1 MNNLLY
7 EMYYEKESKPPDWQK
22 DKNKG
27 DIIWQNDRN
36 MNQTE
41 INKIYKRVNEIDKSD
56 NKSQS
61 ERKIRKK
68 ERKSK
73 S

>member
-1 MNNLLY
+1 
-7 EMYYEKESKPPDWQK
+7 
-22 DKNKG
+22 
-27 DIIWQNDRN
+27 